1 MANQIFQLK
10 NISIGDDYVHP
21 TLKEGKTVFNVQ
33 YLHSNNTHAFFSFN
47 PEDITVKTDGINLSK
62 YDVKI
67 LDKTDEDT
75 AEVLS
80 FIKSNS
86 QYIKLTITDI
96 EAKISAKYSLVTLFS
111 KIAANDLTVKS
122 ELAANVQEKADF
134 ITGLGF

>member
-10 NISIGDDYVHP
+10 NISIGDDYIHP
-21 TLKEGKTVFNVQ
+21 SLKEGKTVYNLH

-47 PEDITVKTDGINLSK
+47 PEDITIKTDGINLSK

-80 FIKSNS
+80 FSF
-86 QYIKLTITDI
+86 L
-96 EAKISAKYSLVTLFS
+96 
-111 KIAANDLTVKS
+111 
-122 ELAANVQEKADF
+122 
-134 ITGLGF
+134 

>member
-10 NISIGDDYVHP
+10 NISIGDDYIHP
-21 TLKEGKTVFNVQ
+21 SLKEGKSVYNVQ

-47 PEDITVKTDGINLSK
+47 PEDITIKTDGINLSK

-67 LDKTDEDT
+67 LDKNDEDT
-75 AEVLS
+75 AKVLS

-86 QYIKLTITDI
+86 QYIKLKITDI
-96 EAKISAKYSLVTLFS
+96 EAKISSKYSLVSLFS
-111 KIAANDLTVKS
+111 KLAANDSTIKS
-122 ELAANVQEKADF
+122 ELVANEQEKTDF